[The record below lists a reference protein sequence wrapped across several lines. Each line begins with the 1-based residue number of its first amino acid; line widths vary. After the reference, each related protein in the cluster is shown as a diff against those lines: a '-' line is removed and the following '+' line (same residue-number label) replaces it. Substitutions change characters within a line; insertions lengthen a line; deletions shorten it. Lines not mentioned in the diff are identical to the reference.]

1 MKFSREPIVRFAL
14 MSDRAQVCANRDAFV
29 RIVNAALILVVLLA
43 MIASDDAF
51 ARRGSSG
58 RSARSG
64 HSGRSGHPGHFPRHA
79 RVGVFLGAPLFAPLY
94 YPPSGY
100 YYNPSLPSGPTVY
113 IEQEPVPAEAA
124 PEPSYWYY
132 CRESG
137 TYFPYVGDCAGGWQ
151 QVVPE
156 AAPPS

>member
-1 MKFSREPIVRFAL
+1 MKSSRKPVFCFTPL
-14 MSDRAQVCANRDAFV
+14 PDCAQVRANKGAVV
-29 RIVNAALILVVLLA
+29 RIVNAALILVVMLA

-64 HSGRSGHPGHFPRHA
+64 HSAHSGHSGHFSRHA
-79 RVGVFLGAPLFAPLY
+79 RIGVFLGAPLFAPMY

-100 YYNPSLPSGPTVY
+100 YYDPSLPAGPTVY

-124 PEPSYWYY
+124 PDPSYWYY
-132 CRESG
+132 CRESS
-137 TYFPYVGDCAGGWQ
+137 TYYPYVNDCPGGWQ
-151 QVVPE
+151 QVLPV